1 MVAPMRAW
9 HRARARSDGNEP
21 DGDRASAPDSAD
33 ALGDEAAAPEA
44 DGFDL
49 VGELLA
55 AALAGADHATLARR
69 AVTGLR
75 ALVGADVCEIVRCIG
90 GDLELVAGIGLGGLV
105 LDHRIAMIADEPA
118 VDAVVT
124 SGHSVVQHT
133 ADGPPVVV
141 ADWAETAVGPPRRD
155 DLASLAVPVGDHPDE
170 GVLVTRCIG
179 SNRLAD
185 HAPETLD
192 TIAAVLTLAQR
203 RRGAEQDASRRAR
216 RDALTGLANREVFR
230 QRLASAIAADEEH
243 GETRVG
249 VAIVDL
255 DNFALINDGLGH
267 DAGDQ
272 VLRAVAERLR
282 HALRP
287 GDLLARFG
295 GDEFVVAARGLRSA
309 DDAAL
314 TGERLLGALHGPLA
328 IDGRDL
334 TVRASVGVSIA
345 GTASFGATDSS
356 DMPVAAADRV
366 IREADAALGLAKD
379 RGRERVE
386 CFSST
391 IAAQVSNRLRT
402 EREVRAA
409 LAGDELEI
417 WYQPIVDVGT
427 GRTAAVEALVRWD
440 HPTRG
445 LVTPADFI
453 PVSETTGLIEDIGRW
468 VIEAVADQLC
478 AWAGEQAVI
487 PVAINLSP
495 RQLLDDG
502 LVSTLSATLARLSEA
517 GVEPTALSVEISER
531 SLSPARA
538 DNRLA
543 ATATI
548 EAIAAMGIT
557 VTVDDFGVGTAL
569 LSQLRGLPIHAVKID
584 RALVAPMATSGAD
597 YAIVAALVSIARTL
611 GTSVIAAG
619 VETDEQFGLLADLG
633 CDLAQG
639 HLFSPAVP
647 ELRRGSSVVD
657 HQS

>member
-1 MVAPMRAW
+1 MRAW
-9 HRARARSDGNEP
+9 HRARARNDGHEP
-21 DGDRASAPDSAD
+21 DRVQGSAPDD
-33 ALGDEAAAPEA
+33 AQALSDGAAPPPDA

-69 AVTGLR
+69 AVSGLR
-75 ALVGADVCEIVRCIG
+75 PLVGADVCEIVRCIG
-90 GDLELVAGIGLGGLV
+90 GELELVAGIGLGGLV
-105 LDHRIAMIADEPA
+105 LDHRISMIADEPV

-124 SGHSVVQHT
+124 AGHSVVQYGDDDHPVRVARWAPST
-133 ADGPPVVV
+133 GP
-141 ADWAETAVGPPRRD
+141 APRRHD
-155 DLASLAVPVGDHPDE
+155 MASLAVPVGDHPDE
-170 GVLVTRCIG
+170 GVLVTSCIG
-179 SNRLAD
+179 ANRLAD

-192 TIAAVLTLAQR
+192 TVASVLTLAQR

-230 QRLASAIAADEEH
+230 QRLAAAIAADEEH
-243 GETRVG
+243 GDTRVG

-309 DDAAL
+309 DDAGL

-334 TVRASVGVSIA
+334 TVRASVGVSIV
-345 GTASFGATDSS
+345 GTAPFGASDSS
-356 DMPVAAADRV
+356 DMAVSAADRV

-386 CFSST
+386 CFSSA
-391 IAAQVSNRLRT
+391 IAMQVSDRLRT

-445 LVTPADFI
+445 LVTPGDFI

-468 VIEAVADQLC
+468 VIGAVADQLC
-478 AWAGEQAVI
+478 EWAADHAVI

-495 RQLLDDG
+495 RQLLDDR
-502 LVSTLSATLARLSEA
+502 LVPTLTATLTRLAEA

-543 ATATI
+543 AVASI
-548 EAIAAMGIT
+548 EAIAAMGIS
-557 VTVDDFGVGTAL
+557 VTVDDFGAGTAL
-569 LSQLRGLPIHAVKID
+569 LSQLRGLPIDAVKID
-584 RALVAPMATSGAD
+584 RTLVAPMATSGAD

-611 GTSVIAAG
+611 GTRVIAAG

-647 ELRRGSSVVD
+647 ELRRGTSVVD
-657 HQS
+657 HQT